1 MSAVN
6 GIGLERSAVVSLI
19 VTSVKEALALAQG
32 DAAEAIPV
40 NEQTFLIGEGAVLD
54 SLGLVTAVLEIERR
68 LADEH
73 EVVMVLADER
83 AMSQKHSP
91 FRSVQSLADYVCLLA
106 EEQKAA

>member
-6 GIGLERSAVVSLI
+6 GVGLERSAVVSLI

-32 DAAEAIPV
+32 EAAEAVPV

-83 AMSQKHSP
+83 AMSRRNSP
-91 FRSVQSLADYVCLLA
+91 FRSVHALADYIC
-106 EEQKAA
+106 QTAAGEHA

>member
-6 GIGLERSAVVSLI
+6 GVGLERSAVVSLI

-32 DAAEAIPV
+32 EAAEAVPV

-83 AMSQKHSP
+83 AMSRRNSP
-91 FRSVQSLADYVCLLA
+91 FRSVQALADYIC
-106 EEQKAA
+106 QTAAGEHA